1 MAKKRRK
8 VKLPGGSLR
17 EIVSEVSELL
27 DSRSR
32 RSYRGYVIA
41 MISLSAL
48 FFLVGREYFPSPTKQ
63 KQPANGPGT
72 IGVPLIVEPPLR
84 SANPVEASDPTPTPS
99 PVATPSME
107 QLILKGY
114 VQSEDPQERIT
125 TPATRSEFRSIF
137 GEPLYDG
144 QGRPIATMLTGQS
157 ARPALQAPAYNDR
170 GERLIRGTA
179 YSPDR
184 PIAPQTTNGNLGGK
198 NASRTARPVPWP
210 VAETPV
216 MQSGRK
222 AHAAPP
228 HVRPNPRETVET
240 PTIRY
245 ERDYQSPP
253 VATRPRLYAT
263 STGQP
268 RKETWPR

>member
-1 MAKKRRK
+1 MAKKRK
-8 VKLPGGSLR
+8 NSKLPGGSLR
-17 EIVSEVSELL
+17 EIVSEVSDLL

-41 MISLSAL
+41 MVSLSAL

-72 IGVPLIVEPPLR
+72 IGVPLVVEPPLQ
-84 SANPVEASDPTPTPS
+84 SANPMEASDPTPTPS
-99 PVATPSME
+99 PVAPPSMD
-107 QLILKGY
+107 QLILKEH
-114 VQSEDPQERIT
+114 VQPENTQERIT
-125 TPATRSEFRSIF
+125 QPATGSEFRSIF

-144 QGRPIATMLTGQS
+144 QGRPIATMITEQS
-157 ARPALQAPAYNDR
+157 TRPALQTLAHDDR
-170 GERLIRGTA
+170 GERRIRVIA
-179 YSPDR
+179 YPPDR
-184 PIAPQTTNGNLGGK
+184 LIAPQTTNGNLGGK

-228 HVRPNPRETVET
+228 HVRPNLRETVET